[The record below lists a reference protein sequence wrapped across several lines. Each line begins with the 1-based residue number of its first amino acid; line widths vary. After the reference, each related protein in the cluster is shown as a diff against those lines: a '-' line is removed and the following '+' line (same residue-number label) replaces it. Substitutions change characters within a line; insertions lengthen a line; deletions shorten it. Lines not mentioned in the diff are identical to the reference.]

1 MPPTNPSSAIL
12 VLFFVLLALILY
24 KYRHKRRVQAFLNKF
39 TPFKVAAYSDLE
51 KKRSSMGAGLLFTDG
66 YHGDALMNEKR
77 TSLGYGAILP
87 APVTHPDPAAA
98 RPERPD
104 GPPQL
109 TTAFSNR
116 RPGSPIS
123 PFEVSPVSAEFPRSP
138 PPTVPR
144 RASQDSLGG
153 VSIASSSVFS
163 PSLLSWPSPPSG
175 TQSVMSL
182 PPSTSHGMPPSTSHG
197 NLAQLAA
204 KYQPLTPTK
213 PPMTPTGNPG
223 MSSQP
228 VTPSNWQKPSGWD

>member
-1 MPPTNPSSAIL
+1 M
-12 VLFFVLLALILY
+12 LLALVLY

-66 YHGDALMNEKR
+66 YHGDALMAEKR
-77 TSLGYGAILP
+77 SSLGYGAIFP
-87 APVTHPDPAAA
+87 PPVTHPDPAAA
-98 RPERPD
+98 RAERPD

-109 TTAFSNR
+109 VTSFISSNR
-116 RPGSPIS
+116 ASSLIS
-123 PFEVSPVSAEFPRSP
+123 PFEVSPLSAEFPRSP

-163 PSLLSWPSPPSG
+163 PSLLSWPVPPSG

-182 PPSTSHGMPPSTSHG
+182 PPSSSQGTSFPPSSSHG
-197 NLAQLAA
+197 NLSQLAA
-204 KYQPLTPTK
+204 KYQPLTPTR
-213 PPMTPTGNPG
+213 PPMTPSNNTP
-223 MSSQP
+223 MPSQP
-228 VTPSNWQKPSGWD
+228 VTPSNWQKPPGWD